1 MAGSTSTGK
10 PPLPGLTSPATA
22 AMPGLTS
29 AARSPLAGLT
39 SPATAGLTSTARL
52 PLAGLTSLA
61 KSAMAGLTSTTAA
74 PAATLTSAP
83 APTLT
88 SAPAPTLT
96 SAPAATTAV
105 AVPPK
110 LQLIRSDRGA
120 HLFSSSDDKAVM
132 KQIIAT
138 HSPDGRE
145 IDTRSLLRLVEDILQ
160 RATPTVV
167 VTPQTHLEL
176 LDDGVHHIDVVGML
190 EAIAYTIHRISCE
203 ITCKCSGGG
212 DAHATT
218 MVLFNSLSS
227 YTWDAKVVISMAAF
241 AVSYGE
247 FWLTAQLHTV
257 NPLAKSVAL
266 LKQLPDIL
274 ENTDALRPR
283 FDALNNLIK
292 AMLDVTKCIIQ
303 FKDLPSDYISPEIP
317 DMAMALTHIPTAV
330 YWIIRSVVA
339 CASQMISLI
348 GLGHEYHDCNP
359 QFILISSSISLQF
372 FFLNGSVL
380 YEGEKKHVEAFQN
393 LVRLF
398 ETVHID
404 NMKILKALISS
415 KDELPLFDGATKKRV
430 SVEVLRRKIVILFIS
445 DLDISAEELFVLI
458 QIYSDTQQG
467 KNERSYEVVWLPVTD
482 RHFPWDSS
490 KEETFNRMA
499 STMPWYSLHHPSL
512 LEPAVLRY
520 LREIWH
526 FDKRPLMVVL
536 DPQGKVV
543 CPNALHMMWIWGS
556 LAFPF
561 TSNREEAL
569 WKNETWR
576 LEFLVDE
583 IDPVL
588 LGWIQEGRHVCLYG
602 GEDIAW
608 IRQFTTAMR
617 KVSQEARVPLEMVY
631 VGKSGS
637 KDRVKRAIAA
647 IEKEKLSGY
656 WQDPVMVWF
665 FWVRLES
672 MWHSKMQQGQTVE
685 QDEIMREVVTMLMFD
700 GGDEGW
706 AVLSRGSL
714 EMVKAQGR
722 KMMDCLAQFDSWKG
736 NVETEGLVP
745 AIKNALIPFK
755 TAEHCNRLILPGDI
769 GQIKEQVVCA
779 ECGRPMDKFVLYRC
793 CND

>member
-1 MAGSTSTGK
+1 MAGLTSTGN
-10 PPLPGLTSPATA
+10 PPLPGSTPPATA

-39 SPATAGLTSTARL
+39 SPATAAMAGFTSTARA
-52 PLAGLTSLA
+52 PLLGLGLTSPA
-61 KSAMAGLTSTTAA
+61 ASAMAGLTSTAA
-74 PAATLTSAP
+74 VPAATLTSAP
-83 APTLT
+83 IT
-88 SAPAPTLT
+88 
-96 SAPAATTAV
+96 TTAV

-132 KQIIAT
+132 KQILAT
-138 HSPDGRE
+138 HSPDGRD
-145 IDTRSLLRLVEDILQ
+145 IDARSLLRLVEDILQ

-190 EAIAYTIHRISCE
+190 EALAHTIHRISCE

-218 MVLFNSLSS
+218 MVLFNALSS
-227 YTWDAKVVISMAAF
+227 YTWDAKVVISLAAF

-274 ENTDALRPR
+274 ENTDALKPR

-317 DMAMALTHIPTAV
+317 DMANALTHIPTAV
-330 YWIIRSVVA
+330 YWIIRSVIA

-348 GLGHEYHDCNP
+348 GLGHEH
-359 QFILISSSISLQF
+359 ISATTEAWELSSLAHKLRNIHEHFMKQLE
-372 FFLNGSVL
+372 LL
-380 YEGEKKHVEAFQN
+380 YRYIGEKKHVEAFQT

-398 ETVHID
+398 EMVHID

-415 KDELPLFDGATKKRV
+415 KDELPLLDGATKKRA
-430 SVEVLRRKIVILFIS
+430 SVDVLRRKIVILFVS

-458 QIYSDTQQG
+458 QIYSDTHQG

-482 RHFPWDSS
+482 RHFPWDSA

-499 STMPWYSLHHPSL
+499 STMPWYSLRHPSL

-583 IDPVL
+583 IDPAL

-602 GEDIAW
+602 GDNIEW

-631 VGKSGS
+631 VGKSIS
-637 KDRVKRAIAA
+637 KDRQKRAIAA
-647 IEKEKLSGY
+647 IEKEKLSRY

-672 MWHSKMQQGQTVE
+672 MWHSKLQHGRTVE
-685 QDEIMREVVTMLMFD
+685 EDEIMREVVTMLTFD
-700 GGDEGW
+700 SGDEGW

-714 EMVKAQGR
+714 EMVKAPGR
-722 KMMDCLAQFDSWKG
+722 KMVECLGQFDSWKG
-736 NVETEGLVP
+736 NVETEGLVQ
-745 AIKNALIPFK
+745 ALKNALIPFK

-769 GQIKEQVVCA
+769 GRITEQVVCA